1 MKYLQNST
9 KNKSIMHIL
18 NYINGTMQ
26 AALSGDTLDNFEP
39 ATGHVYG
46 QIADSD
52 SADVA
57 MAFEAAKAAKESWAH
72 TPAEEKFKWL
82 NALADAIDA
91 DRERF
96 AAAESKDQG
105 KPLWLARNEMI
116 RAAQNFRFFATAAMQ
131 FASESHATENK
142 AINYTLRQPIGVV
155 GCISPWNLPLYL
167 FSWKIAPA
175 LAAGNTVI
183 AKPSEFTA
191 ATAHLLGEACIKIGF
206 PVGVLNIV
214 NGLGPKVGQAMVEHK
229 GIKAISFTGG
239 TATGKHIASIAA
251 PMFKK
256 LSLELGGK
264 NPNIIFEDA
273 DIEKAMK
280 TTINTSFLNQ
290 GEICLCGS
298 RLMVHESIYEVV
310 KNRIVHEAN
319 NLKVGN
325 PKEENTRVGAIVSQ
339 QHYDKVL
346 AHIEL
351 AKEEGGTILAG
362 GTPVF
367 PEGFESGWFIAPTVI
382 EGLSATCR
390 TNTEEIFGPVI
401 TLIPFKDEEE
411 ALTIANAT
419 DYGLAATLWTENLT
433 RAHRMAANLEF
444 GIVWINCWLLRDLRT
459 PFGGAK
465 SSGVGREGGWE
476 AMRFFTEPKNVC
488 IALS

>member
-1 MKYLQNST
+1 
-9 KNKSIMHIL
+9 
-18 NYINGTMQ
+18 
-26 AALSGDTLDNFEP
+26 
-39 ATGHVYG
+39 
-46 QIADSD
+46 
-52 SADVA
+52 
-57 MAFEAAKAAKESWAH
+57 
-72 TPAEEKFKWL
+72 
-82 NALADAIDA
+82 
-91 DRERF
+91 
-96 AAAESKDQG
+96 
-105 KPLWLARNEMI
+105 
-116 RAAQNFRFFATAAMQ
+116 
-131 FASESHATENK
+131 
-142 AINYTLRQPIGVV
+142 
-155 GCISPWNLPLYL
+155 LYL